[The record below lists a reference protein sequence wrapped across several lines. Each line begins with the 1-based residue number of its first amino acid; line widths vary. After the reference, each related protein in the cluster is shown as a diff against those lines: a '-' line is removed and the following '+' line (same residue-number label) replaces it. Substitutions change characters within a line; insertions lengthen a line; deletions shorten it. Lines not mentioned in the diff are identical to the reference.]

1 MMGGELLDSVYA
13 AFGEIDFI
21 TGAGVYIVDS
31 KGFLCKFQFPLIS
44 SADDQNHNAPPNA
57 KAAQAHSSPTVRA

>member
-1 MMGGELLDSVYA
+1 MVSSKFLDIVNTGL
-13 AFGEIDFI
+13 GEIDFPSSVNI
-21 TGAGVYIVDS
+21 RDS
-31 KGFLCKFQFPLIS
+31 KGFPCKFQFPLIS